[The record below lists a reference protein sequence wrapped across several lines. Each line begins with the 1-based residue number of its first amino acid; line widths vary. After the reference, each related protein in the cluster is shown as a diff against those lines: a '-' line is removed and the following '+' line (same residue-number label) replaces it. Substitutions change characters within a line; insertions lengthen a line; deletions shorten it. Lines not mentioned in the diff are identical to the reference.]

1 MFKRLKLTPVNLA
14 MFEGGAAGAAAA
26 APGTAQAGEGS
37 TGVGDTQAGRV
48 NTQRGKKGAYD
59 NVVFG
64 KQADNTVPVAEEH
77 IKEAVQTKS
86 LEERRKAFNDL
97 VNGEYKD
104 LYTEATQSIINR
116 RFKETKD
123 LEAQVRNAAPI
134 LETLMQHYNI
144 ADGDM
149 TKLLNAVES
158 DDTYWRDAA
167 YDAGMDVE
175 QYKRFQKL
183 ERENKAFAEAE
194 RQRKGQQQADA
205 QIQKWYSEAEA
216 LSQQYPDFDLNSEV
230 KNPQFI
236 SLLRAGLPVEH
247 AYKVIHLDEI
257 MQNTASQAAA
267 SAEKKVVDN
276 IRAKGKRP
284 AENGTANQS
293 AFTVKDDVS
302 KLTKGEREEIA
313 KRVARGEKISF

>member
-64 KQADNTVPVAEEH
+64 KQSDNTVPAAEEH
-77 IKEAVQTKS
+77 TKEAVQTKS

-104 LYTEATQSIINR
+104 LYTEATQGIINR

-123 LEAQVRNAAPI
+123 LEAQVKNAAPI

-194 RQRKGQQQADA
+194 RQRRGQQQADA

-230 KNPQFI
+230 KNPQFL
-236 SLLRAGLPVEH
+236 SMLRAGLPVEH
-247 AYKVIHLDEI
+247 AYKVIHMDEI